1 MIKAIQ
7 RYLKVR
13 KLERKLEDYVK
24 TLSPEKQ
31 AAARALFAK
40 LKQATPETAC
50 KILVNEAGRIAEQQM
65 RVTEKL
71 HALATKT

>member
-7 RYLKVR
+7 RYMLVR

-31 AAARALFAK
+31 IAARAFSAK
-40 LKQATPETAC
+40 LKQATPEAAS
-50 KILVNEAGRIAEQQM
+50 KILVHEAGRITEQQM

-71 HALATKT
+71 HTLASKT

>member
-1 MIKAIQ
+1 MNTLQ
-7 RYLKVR
+7 RFLLRR
-13 KLERKLEDYVK
+13 KLEKKLEDYVK

-31 AAARALFAK
+31 AAARELSAK

-65 RVTEKL
+65 RVAEKL
-71 HALATKT
+71 HALAPKT

>member
-1 MIKAIQ
+1 MFKTIQ
-7 RYLKVR
+7 RYLLVR

-31 AAARALFAK
+31 AAARELTKK
-40 LKQATPETAC
+40 LKQATPQGAC
-50 KILVNEAGRIAEQQM
+50 KILVNETARLSEKHM

-71 HALATKT
+71 QMLSGKM